1 MEGIVGELDIQRL
14 REDTPGCTEVIHLNN
29 AGAGLMPQPVLDA
42 TIGMLQLEAHIG
54 GYEAAA
60 KWEDRLEHTYDAIAK
75 LINAEFR
82 DEIAVIENATRA
94 FDMAFY
100 SIPFEPGD
108 KILTSVS
115 EYASNVISYLQVCE
129 KTGAELVVVPNDQ
142 HGQMSVEALK
152 TMIDDDVKLISLSH
166 IPTNGGLIQPAQEIG
181 EVARENE
188 TLFMVD
194 ACQSVG
200 QVPVDVQEI
209 GCDMLAATSRKY
221 LRGPR
226 GTGFLYVNKEV
237 IPALDPV
244 MLDLHA
250 ATWVAPDRY
259 EIRED
264 ARRFENWETYFA
276 GKIGLGVACDY
287 AIDVG
292 IEAGSKRLRD
302 LAAAFRSEIESL
314 PGGQTHDLGLQKGG
328 IVTFTVEGLDPDG
341 IVAAWANEKINANT
355 SGVRSTRFDME
366 QRGLE
371 KMVRASVHYYNTEEE
386 IEKAIGIIKGKL

>member
-1 MEGIVGELDIQRL
+1 MSTLDIKKL
-14 REDTPGCTEVIHLNN
+14 RDETPGCANVTHLNN
-29 AGAGLMPQPVLDA
+29 AGAGLMPQPVLEA
-42 TIGMLQLEAHIG
+42 TKGMLDLEANIG

-60 KWEDRLEHTYDAIAK
+60 EWGERLEHTYDAIAR
-75 LINAEFR
+75 LINASHR

-100 SIPFEPGD
+100 SLPFEPGD

-115 EYASNVISYLQVCE
+115 EYASNVISYLHVCQ
-129 KTGAELVVVPNDQ
+129 KTGAELVVVPNDE
-142 HGQMSVEALK
+142 HGQMSVDALK
-152 TMIDDDVKLISLSH
+152 TLLDDDVKLISLSH
-166 IPTNGGLIQPAQEIG
+166 IPTNGGLVQPVAEIG
-181 EVARENE
+181 KVAREAGV
-188 TLFMVD
+188 LYMVD

-209 GCDMLAATSRKY
+209 GCDFLAATSRKY

-226 GTGFLYVNKEV
+226 GTGFLYVSKEV

-259 EIRED
+259 EIRDD
-264 ARRFENWETYFA
+264 ARRFENWETNFA
-276 GKIGLGVACDY
+276 GKVGLGVACDY
-287 AIDVG
+287 AMDVG
-292 IEAGSKRLRD
+292 IDAGSQRLRE
-302 LAAAFRSEIESL
+302 LAELFRKEIETL
-314 PGGQTHDLGLQKGG
+314 PGGKTHDLGVIKGG
-328 IVTFTVEGLDPDG
+328 IVTFTIDGLDPDD
-341 IVAAWANEKINANT
+341 IVAAWSNEKINANT

-371 KMVRASVHYYNTEEE
+371 KMVRASTHYYNTEGE
-386 IEKAIGIIKGKL
+386 IERAVGVIKRLL

>member
-1 MEGIVGELDIQRL
+1 MSDIDINKVRS
-14 REDTPGCTEVIHLNN
+14 ETPGCANVTHLNN

-42 TIGMLQLEAHIG
+42 TKGMLDLEATIG

-60 KWEDRLEHTYDAIAK
+60 KWGDKLEHTYDAIAK
-75 LINAEFR
+75 LINAEHR
-82 DEIAVIENATRA
+82 EEIAVIENATRA

-115 EYASNVISYLQVCE
+115 EYASNVISYLHVCE
-129 KTGAELVVVPNDQ
+129 KFGTELVVVPNDQ

-152 TMIDDDVKLISLSH
+152 TLIDDNVRLISLSH
-166 IPTNGGLIQPAQEIG
+166 IPTNGGLIQPVAEIG
-181 EVARENE
+181 QIAREAGV
-188 TLFMVD
+188 LYMVD

-250 ATWVAPDRY
+250 ATWVSADRY
-259 EIRED
+259 EIRND
-264 ARRFENWETYFA
+264 ARRFENWETNFA
-276 GKIGLGVACDY
+276 GKVGLGVACDY
-287 AIDVG
+287 AIEVG
-292 IEAGSKRLRD
+292 IEAGSTRLRN
-302 LAAAFRSEIESL
+302 LAAMLRGEIEAL
-314 PGGQTHDLGLQKGG
+314 PGGKTHDLGIEKGG
-328 IVTFTVEGLDPDG
+328 IVTFTVEGLDPDD
-341 IVAAWANEKINANT
+341 VAAAWAKEKINANT
-355 SGVRSTRFDME
+355 SSVRSTRFDME

-386 IEKAIGIIKGKL
+386 IEKAMGIVKRLTKP